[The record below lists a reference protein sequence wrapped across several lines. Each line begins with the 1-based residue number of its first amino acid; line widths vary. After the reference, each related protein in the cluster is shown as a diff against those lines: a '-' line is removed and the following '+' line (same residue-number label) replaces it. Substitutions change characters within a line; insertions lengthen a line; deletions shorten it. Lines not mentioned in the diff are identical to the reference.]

1 MKKCIKTPHQ
11 VRDLRGSLAVETAIF
26 LPLFLI
32 GVLTLA
38 YLIRICGISENV
50 YHSLADETVNFAA
63 QRQTP
68 VPSASFK
75 KDLTSRVML
84 ENNKDINSASVDK
97 FIYRTPYVDISTG
110 RIYTN
115 LIAVTLSTDVN
126 YRIPR
131 LFRNS
136 DDLSLTVISRAFVGR
151 RNQAQSH
158 TSFEDMEEKDDSK
171 LVWVFPRAG
180 AKFHGENCS
189 HIKNQPREYILGNNI
204 RNKYKPCKLCKPN
217 SEPNGRLVYCFP
229 NTGSAYH
236 IGSCYTVEKYV
247 ISMSED
253 EATSEGYSACKTCG
267 GG

>member
-1 MKKCIKTPHQ
+1 MKKYT
-11 VRDLRGSLAVETAIF
+11 RRGSLAVETAIF

-63 QRQTP
+63 QSQTP
-68 VPSASFK
+68 APLVSFK
-75 KDLTSRVML
+75 KDLTSRVLL
-84 ENNKDINSASVDK
+84 ENDKDINSASVEK
-97 FIYRTPYVDISTG
+97 FIYRMPYADTSTG
-110 RIYTN
+110 RTYTN
-115 LIAVTLSTDVN
+115 LIAVTLSADVN

-131 LFRNS
+131 LFRNG

-151 RNQAQSH
+151 RNQGTSR
-158 TSFEDMEEKDDSK
+158 TSFDEMEKNDDSK

-180 AKFHGENCS
+180 SKFHGENCS
-189 HIKNQPREYILGNNI
+189 HIKNEPREFILSSKI
-204 RNKYKPCKLCKPN
+204 RSKYDPCKLCKPN
-217 SEPNGRLVYCFP
+217 NEPNGRLVYCFP
-229 NTGSAYH
+229 NTGGAYH
-236 IGSCYTVEKYV
+236 IGSCYTVKKYV

-253 EATSEGYSACKTCG
+253 EAKSEGYNVCKTCG